1 MAKKIFA
8 LLLLL
13 SLLSPISSAQRRA
26 RISPRNAENILTE
39 QDLYL
44 DVQFLSDTLCQGR
57 RTGTPGSQFAAMWIA
72 GQFDAAG
79 LKTFGNSRFQSFRT
93 PAGPTGHNVL
103 GFLPGTAV
111 QGKRY
116 IVIGA
121 HFDHQGILGGALYP
135 GADSNASG
143 VVAMIQLARMLSYMT
158 EIDRP
163 FAKSVIFVAFDGKGS
178 NMSGSTNLVGR
189 LLEGSLWDPVTGAP
203 ITAKDVDLMVNID
216 QIGCDLA
223 PLSHVWKEYIIMLSD
238 EKSQRR
244 VPLTSVDLEYR
255 IGLDIGFTYYDSKDF
270 TRLFFRKV
278 CDQKAFLDAGIE
290 SVLFTSGIT
299 MNNNKTQDTVDT
311 INTSLLRKRIILIY
325 YWLRRYL

>member
-8 LLLLL
+8 VLLVL
-13 SLLSPISSAQRRA
+13 SLFSPFAPAQRRA
-26 RISPRNAENILTE
+26 RISPRNAENIVSE
-39 QDLYL
+39 QDLRL
-44 DVQFLSDTLCQGR
+44 DIQFLSDTLCQGR
-57 RTGTPGSQFAAMWIA
+57 RTGTPGAQLAARWIASQFDLI
-72 GQFDAAG
+72 G
-79 LKTFGNSRFQSFRT
+79 LKSFGNSRFQSFWT
-93 PAGPTGHNVL
+93 PTGTTGHNVV

-121 HFDHQGILGGALYP
+121 HYDHQGILGGVLYP

-143 VVAMIQLARMLSYMT
+143 VVAMIQLARMLSYMN

-163 FAKSVIFVAFDGKGS
+163 FAKSVIFVAFDGKGT
-178 NMSGSTNLVGR
+178 NMAGSANLAGR
-189 LLEGSLWDPVTGAP
+189 LREGSLRDPVTGAF
-203 ITAKDVDLMVNID
+203 ISAKDVDLMVNID
-216 QIGCDLA
+216 QLGCNLT

-255 IGLDIGFTYYDSKDF
+255 VGLDIGFSYYDSKDF

-299 MNNNKTQDTVDT
+299 MNNNKPHDTAET
-311 INTSLLRKRIILIY
+311 INTTVLRKRIILIY